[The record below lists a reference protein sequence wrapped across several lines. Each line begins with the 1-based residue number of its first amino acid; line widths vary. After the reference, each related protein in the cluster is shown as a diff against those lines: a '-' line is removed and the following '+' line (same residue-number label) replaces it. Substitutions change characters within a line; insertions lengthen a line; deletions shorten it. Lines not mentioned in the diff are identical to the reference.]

1 MTPTGDA
8 GDAGD
13 APSVGKVIAVMA
25 GFAALGFPLVF
36 EIWETVN
43 DVLTGHSDAVKLQ
56 WFIPALIAF
65 PILLVVLGRV
75 VRRLTGE

>member
-1 MTPTGDA
+1 LSPPNGPGET
-8 GDAGD
+8 
-13 APSVGKVIAVMA
+13 PSVTKVIAVIV

-43 DVLTGHSDAVKLQ
+43 DVLTGNFAAVRLQ
-56 WFIPALIAF
+56 WFVPAVIAF

-75 VRRLTGE
+75 VRRWLEP